1 MTGKYGTLLIAESGS
16 ELAGALRP
24 WLRESGHQLIS
35 VHNIRDVLLTIQN
48 EKVNVV
54 VFDSSLQEPMDYES
68 ISLIKGLKSRLP
80 IIVTADE
87 NNAVMESRIRRKGIF
102 YYHVKSFGTDEL
114 VLAVSN
120 AMSRSAP
127 F

>member
-1 MTGKYGTLLIAESGS
+1 MTGKNGTLLIAEPGN
-16 ELAGALRP
+16 ELAGDLYP
-24 WLRESGHQLIS
+24 WLMESGHQLIA

-54 VFDSSLQEPMDYES
+54 VFDSSLQNPMDYES
-68 ISLIKGLKSRLP
+68 ISLMKGLKRQLP
-80 IIVTADE
+80 IIVTADK
-87 NNAVMESRIRRKGIF
+87 NNPEMESRIRQKGIF

-114 VLAVSN
+114 VLAISN
-120 AMSRSAP
+120 AMSWSVQ